1 MEGEAR
7 RQGEEQQPN
16 DEARI
21 EAALVEAIGAAVSPR
36 TPPRLQ
42 SAIRHA
48 VFPGGARLRPRLVL
62 AVAEAIGDPAQELA
76 LAGATAVELVHC
88 ASLVHDDMP
97 CFDNAEI
104 RRGRPSVH
112 AAFGEP
118 LALLAGDGLIVAAFE
133 VLSRAASSDP
143 QRGASMIAV
152 LASGAGV
159 GRGIIA
165 GQAWES
171 EPEIPLRWYQQ
182 AKTGA
187 LFEAAA
193 ALGAIAAGVSP
204 EPWRHFGALLGEA
217 YQIADDL
224 ADCFGSA
231 SQLGKGVGR
240 DAELARAN
248 QSLACGSEVALVRL
262 DATLSELARAT
273 PPCAGQA
280 GLRAFVAAAA
290 TRLLPASFGRR
301 VA

>member
-1 MEGEAR
+1 MDGEAR
-7 RQGEEQQPN
+7 EREAQEPN

-21 EAALVEAIGAAVSPR
+21 EAALAEALGRAVSAR

-62 AVAEAIGDPAQELA
+62 AMAEAIGDHTPQLA

-112 AAFGEP
+112 KAFGEP

-133 VLSRAASSDP
+133 VVGRAALSDP
-143 QRGASMIAV
+143 QRGASMIAA
-152 LASGAGV
+152 LASGAGI
-159 GRGIIA
+159 GSGIIA

-231 SQLGKGVGR
+231 SQLGKGIGR
-240 DAELARAN
+240 DAELSRSN
-248 QSLACGSEVALVRL
+248 QGLAFGLEGALVRL
-262 DATLSELARAT
+262 EAALSELARAT
-273 PPCAGQA
+273 PLCPGQA
-280 GLRAFVAAAA
+280 RLRAFVTRAA
-290 TRLLPASFGRR
+290 TRLLPADLGRR